1 MISSFSSYMIIWWMF
16 GGILA
21 RGDAIMTVNKLGSKH
36 MSLGDANNTNTCRH
50 TSSLFSGLCC
60 LNEPPSKPQP
70 RSLELSF
77 FIAAQNDNYGGYRAA
92 LRSSSSLLGIAYG
105 SYVFNLYENTELI
118 LVDWGSDDSAPLRC
132 TPEFQKVLGRVP
144 PTCEG
149 TEIRTCKR
157 DFVQIIQVPP
167 ALASKYA
174 PGSAVSE
181 VHTFN
186 IAVRRARGEMLLRID
201 QDTFVRGPFFSW
213 LHWQKINKWPD
224 IKIVWWHVRDSGIRK
239 DLVHTVVDDLKYYIH
254 HGTHSCPDHKGPIP
268 DRGPYN
274 ASKADG
280 DGANWRE
287 CHNAAVGV
295 YGYPV
300 DLMVDVKGMNEK
312 YTYWGGMEAELCTRA
327 SKSSKFV
334 NWMDIRSEVCGLSF
348 SHFEHSYG
356 ERLDQGAHET
366 SFANDENWGLK
377 NETLETWIY

>member
-1 MISSFSSYMIIWWMF
+1 M
-16 GGILA
+16 
-21 RGDAIMTVNKLGSKH
+21 
-36 MSLGDANNTNTCRH
+36 
-50 TSSLFSGLCC
+50 
-60 LNEPPSKPQP
+60 
-70 RSLELSF
+70 SF

-92 LRSSSSLLGIAYG
+92 LRSSSSLAALVYG
-105 SYVFNLYENTELI
+105 SYTFNLYENTEII
-118 LVDWGSDDSAPLRC
+118 LVDWGSDESAPLRC

-144 PTCEG
+144 LTCEG
-149 TEIRTCKR
+149 EGDNRKCKK
-157 DFVQIIQVPP
+157 DLVQIIQIPP
-167 ALASKYA
+167 SLASKYA
-174 PGSAVSE
+174 PGTAVSE

-186 IAVRRARGEMLLRID
+186 IAVRRARGKMLLRID

-213 LHWQKINKWPD
+213 LHWQKINEWPD
-224 IKIVWWHVRDSGIRK
+224 IKIVWWHVRDSGISK
-239 DLVHTVVDDLKYYIH
+239 DNVHTVVDDLRYYIH
-254 HGTHSCPDHKGPIP
+254 HGKMQAPDGKVCHDHKGPIP

-312 YTYWGGMEAELCTRA
+312 YTYWGGMEGELCTRA